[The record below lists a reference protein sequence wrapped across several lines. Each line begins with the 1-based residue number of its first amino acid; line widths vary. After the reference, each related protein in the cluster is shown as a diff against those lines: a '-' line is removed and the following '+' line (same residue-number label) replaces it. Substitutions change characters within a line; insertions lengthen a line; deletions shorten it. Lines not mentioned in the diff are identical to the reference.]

1 MVETF
6 GGNRGITPS
15 ISKRVKR
22 QVVRYNRDDNIPN
35 LNISYKRGNSRYED
49 ISKAKVDDLIYYL
62 GEDWIDWKC
71 LDFPNYSKSGK
82 YKIPKG
88 KKQSKKHRS
97 NSEVFRCLKCK
108 RPYETKSMDSGG
120 RIVGDRYLNPN
131 IFNNVPLNKKDCD
144 SCG

>member
-35 LNISYKRGNSRYED
+35 INFSDKRSYGEYED
-49 ISKAKVDDLIYYL
+49 ISKAKVADLVYYL
-62 GEDWIDWKC
+62 GDDWIDWKSV
-71 LDFPNYSKSGK
+71 DVSHSGTVMYRK
-82 YKIPKG
+82 LRG
-88 KKQSKKHRS
+88 KKVKEGS

-108 RPYETKSMDSGG
+108 RPYETKSMDSAGKV
-120 RIVGDRYLNPN
+120 VGDRYLNPN

-144 SCG
+144 FCG

>member
-22 QVVRYNRDDNIPN
+22 QVVRYNRDDNVSNI
-35 LNISYKRGNSRYED
+35 NISDKRSYGEYED
-49 ISKAKVDDLIYYL
+49 ISKAKVADLVYYL

-71 LDFPNYSKSGK
+71 VDVASGSTEIYRK
-82 YKIPKG
+82 FKG
-88 KKQSKKHRS
+88 KKIKEVST
-97 NSEVFRCLKCK
+97 SEVYKCLKCK
-108 RPYETKSMDSGG
+108 RPYETRSMDSAGKV
-120 RIVGDRYLNPN
+120 VGDRYLNPT

>member
-1 MVETF
+1 MVKTF

-35 LNISYKRGNSRYED
+35 INFSDKRSYGEYED
-49 ISKAKVDDLIYYL
+49 ISKAKVADLVYYL
-62 GEDWIDWKC
+62 GDDWIDWKSV
-71 LDFPNYSKSGK
+71 DVSHSGTVMYRK
-82 YKIPKG
+82 LRG
-88 KKQSKKHRS
+88 KKVKEGS

-108 RPYETKSMDSGG
+108 RPYETKSMDSAGKV
-120 RIVGDRYLNPN
+120 VGDRYLNPN

-144 SCG
+144 FCG

>member
-22 QVVRYNRDDNIPN
+22 QVVRYNRDDNISN
-35 LNISYKRGNSRYED
+35 INISDKRSYGEYED
-49 ISKAKVDDLIYYL
+49 ISKAKVADLVYYL
-62 GEDWIDWKC
+62 GDDWIDWKSV
-71 LDFPNYSKSGK
+71 DVSHSGTVMYRK
-82 YKIPKG
+82 LRG
-88 KKQSKKHRS
+88 KKVKEGS

-108 RPYETKSMDSGG
+108 RPYETKSMDSAGKV
-120 RIVGDRYLNPN
+120 VGDRYLNPN

-144 SCG
+144 FCG